1 MAPLLTKSIGTKV
14 TEEDY
19 EMLKA
24 IAGERKLGDW
34 VREVVFKA
42 AMSEP
47 TAAAQCTILGELLAL
62 RKVLLNLHFAVA
74 AGEPITHERMVGWIH
89 EADADKD
96 AKARARLME
105 GS

>member
-1 MAPLLTKSIGTKV
+1 MAPLLTRSIGTKV

-19 EMLKA
+19 DMLKA
-24 IAGERKLGDW
+24 IAGERKLGEW

-47 TAAAQCTILGELLAL
+47 TAAAHRTILGEVLAL

-74 AGEPITHERMVGWIH
+74 AGEPITHERMVGWIQ
-89 EADADKD
+89 EADATKSE
-96 AKARARLME
+96 KALARLTE
-105 GS
+105 G